1 MVQDSLKIH
10 FATGRLWAALIQLQH
25 AKCQTVEDFD
35 KTQKS
40 FQDALQ
46 EIPKSGEVWCE
57 GARIAMS
64 KHPHN
69 KHYNLHNAL
78 KYLDFAI

>member
-40 FQDALQ
+40 FQDAL
-46 EIPKSGEVWCE
+46 
-57 GARIAMS
+57 
-64 KHPHN
+64 
-69 KHYNLHNAL
+69 
-78 KYLDFAI
+78 